1 MLTSRER
8 LLKALNH
15 EEPDRVPIDLG
26 AHPSSTIAA
35 LAYFNLRKH
44 LGVTDNIPRMYHTW
58 YQISEVEM
66 DVVDQL
72 GVDVIPLH
80 RLHSSLGIANDG
92 ETDADWGIWTLADG
106 NTCRVPKDFTPF
118 KNDQGDWE
126 WHEGGNM
133 IAKMPG
139 EGTHGFTL
147 YYAPVEGD
155 PTREKIDRIM
165 KQETGNFIGRIRM
178 TDREVNYLQRE
189 AKRLYETTDKAI
201 LFQFHGTVLENA
213 QGIFGWDEFFVRCL
227 TEPDLVHYFLEKLTE
242 LHLDALKRSLDMIG
256 DYIQVIFFGDDLG
269 SQKALLMEPEFY
281 QEILMP
287 YHKKLFRF
295 VRDNYPHIFV
305 MLHTDGDVYP
315 ILGDLVDAGMQI
327 FNPLQTDAAEMD
339 PVVIKRE
346 FGKDM
351 TFWGGGADTH
361 GIMSRGTTTQLIED
375 VKRRIEVLA
384 PGGGFVF
391 NQIHN
396 ILPEVPPEMVVTMFE
411 TAKQYGQYPI
421 SVSGNSQELQAKY
434 KDYWTDCLASMR
446 REGIE

>member
-1 MLTSRER
+1 
-8 LLKALNH
+8 
-15 EEPDRVPIDLG
+15 
-26 AHPSSTIAA
+26 
-35 LAYFNLRKH
+35 
-44 LGVTDNIPRMYHTW
+44 
-58 YQISEVEM
+58 
-66 DVVDQL
+66 
-72 GVDVIPLH
+72 
-80 RLHSSLGIANDG
+80 
-92 ETDADWGIWTLADG
+92 
-106 NTCRVPKDFTPF
+106 
-118 KNDQGDWE
+118 
-126 WHEGGNM
+126 
-133 IAKMPG
+133 
-139 EGTHGFTL
+139 
-147 YYAPVEGD
+147 
-155 PTREKIDRIM
+155 
-165 KQETGNFIGRIRM
+165 
-178 TDREVNYLQRE
+178 
-189 AKRLYETTDKAI
+189 
-201 LFQFHGTVLENA
+201 
-213 QGIFGWDEFFVRCL
+213 
-227 TEPDLVHYFLEKLTE
+227 
-242 LHLDALKRSLDMIG
+242 
-256 DYIQVIFFGDDLG
+256 
-269 SQKALLMEPEFY
+269 MEPEFY